1 MAPMFD
7 QALQRRI
14 VAALDA
20 NPRVDDDEIAVESF
34 DGGHVVLR
42 GRAES
47 PDKSTQA
54 VRTASGVPGVRTVDD
69 QLNPR
74 RRGASH
80 RADARTEAAVLNAL
94 IADAALPAET
104 MHVHVSD
111 GTVTL
116 SGRVDFPYQR
126 EEVEDV
132 AMAVPGISETRNLLS
147 VWVRVSV
154 NEVTE
159 RVTKAIGEAGADQL
173 TVSTHHNVV
182 TLSGTVRCAAD
193 RDAAI
198 AAAEAATAVVDVEDK
213 IQVA

>member
-1 MAPMFD
+1 MFD
-7 QALQRRI
+7 RTLQRS
-14 VAALDA
+14 VAESLRA
-20 NPRVDDDEIAVESF
+20 NPRVDDDEIAVECF
-34 DGGHVVLR
+34 DGGHVLLR

-54 VRTASGVPGVRTVDD
+54 VRTAFAVPGVRTVDD
-69 QLNPR
+69 QLSPR

-80 RADARTEAAVLNAL
+80 RVDARTEAAVLNAF
-94 IADAALPAET
+94 IADDTLPAET

-126 EEVEDV
+126 EQAEKV
-132 AMAVPGISETRNLLS
+132 AMRVPGVSRLRNQLS
-147 VWVRVSV
+147 VWILVSV

-159 RVTKAIGEAGADQL
+159 RVTEAIGEDGADQL
-173 TVSTHHNVV
+173 TVTAEHNVV
-182 TLSGTVRCAAD
+182 TLSGTVRSAAD

-198 AAAEAATAVVDVEDK
+198 AAAAGAEAVVDVEDR
-213 IQVA
+213 IRVLA

>member
-1 MAPMFD
+1 MFD
-7 QALQRRI
+7 QTLQRRI

-20 NPRVDDDEIAVESF
+20 NPRVDDDEIAVECF

-69 QLNPR
+69 QLSPR
-74 RRGASH
+74 RRGTSH
-80 RADARTEAAVLNAL
+80 RADARTEAAVLNAF
-94 IADAALPAET
+94 IADGALPAET
-104 MHVHVSD
+104 MHVHASD

-126 EEVEDV
+126 EEAEEV
-132 AMAVPGISETRNLLS
+132 AIAVPGVSETRNHLG
-147 VWVRVSV
+147 VWIRASV

-159 RVTKAIGEAGADQL
+159 LVTDAIGEDGADQL
-173 TVSTHHNVV
+173 TVSAHHNVV
-182 TLSGTVRCAAD
+182 TLSGTVRSAAD
-193 RDAAI
+193 RDAAV
-198 AAAEAATAVVDVEDK
+198 AAAASADWVVDVEDK
-213 IQVA
+213 IRVA

>member
-1 MAPMFD
+1 MFD

-20 NPRVDDDEIAVESF
+20 NPRVDDDEIAVECF

-42 GRAES
+42 GRAEN
-47 PDKSTQA
+47 PDKGTQA
-54 VRTASGVPGVRTVDD
+54 VRTADAVPGVRTVDD
-69 QLNPR
+69 QLSPR

-80 RADARTEAAVLNAL
+80 RAGARTEAAVLNAF
-94 IADAALPAET
+94 IADDALPAET
-104 MHVHVSD
+104 MHVHASD
-111 GTVTL
+111 GIVTL

-126 EEVEDV
+126 EEAEAV
-132 AMAVPGISETRNLLS
+132 AMAIPGVSEIRNHLS
-147 VWVRVSV
+147 VWIRVSV

-159 RVTKAIGEAGADQL
+159 RVTEAIGKAGADQL

-182 TLSGTVRCAAD
+182 TLSGTVRSRAD

-198 AAAEAATAVVDVEDK
+198 AAAAGAKEVVDVEDK
-213 IQVA
+213 IRVA

>member
-1 MAPMFD
+1 MFD

-20 NPRVDDDEIAVESF
+20 NPRVDDDEIAVECF

-42 GRAES
+42 GRAEN

-54 VRTASGVPGVRTVDD
+54 VRTANAVPGVRTVDD
-69 QLNPR
+69 QLSPR

-80 RADARTEAAVLNAL
+80 RADARTEAAVLNAF
-94 IADAALPAET
+94 IADDALPAET
-104 MHVHVSD
+104 MHVHASD

-126 EEVEDV
+126 EEAEEV
-132 AMAVPGISETRNLLS
+132 AMAVPGVSEIRNHLS
-147 VWVRVSV
+147 VWIRVSV
-154 NEVTE
+154 E
-159 RVTKAIGEAGADQL
+159 RRDRARDQGDRGGRRRSAHGEHPPQRGDAERDGP
-173 TVSTHHNVV
+173 
-182 TLSGTVRCAAD
+182 LSSRPRRGD
-193 RDAAI
+193 RGGG
-198 AAAEAATAVVDVEDK
+198 ERATAVVDVEDK